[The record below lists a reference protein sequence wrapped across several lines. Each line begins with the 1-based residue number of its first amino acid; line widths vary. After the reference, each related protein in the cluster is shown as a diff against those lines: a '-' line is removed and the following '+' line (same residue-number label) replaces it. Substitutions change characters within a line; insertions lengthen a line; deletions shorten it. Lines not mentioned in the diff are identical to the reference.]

1 MIAQRR
7 PPKPRESPKISHP
20 IIIGLLICIIAAC
33 IAFCILVVGH
43 EIVPGRLMIG
53 EYTAYNATTSD
64 MNSSQAELS
73 PLPPPVLNKVLYD
86 KKMEYLAHPLSFDI
100 AATMATTTVTTA
112 VAFSTTSIIIIAKTA
127 STTSHTASSTSHTA
141 SSTPSL
147 WPVTTAPYPNYGA
160 LLPFNRIVAYYGNFY
175 SKDLGVL
182 GQYPPQQMLSM
193 LMGEVAKWQAADPTT
208 PVIPAL
214 DYIVV
219 TAQGS
224 AGADGKYRLRMP
236 ADQIEEAIALA
247 NQVHGIVFLDVQ
259 VGLSNVETEV
269 PLLATYLAEPNVE
282 LALDPEFDMPNGARP
297 DSVIGTMSAADINFA
312 ANYLA
317 GIVRQDNLPPKI
329 LVVHRFTEQMVTNS
343 QDITPLPEVEVIMDM
358 DGWGTP
364 AQKVKIYKEVV
375 TGYPVQFTGLKLF
388 YKNDLLAP
396 STRLLTPK
404 EILNLVP
411 QPSYIQYQ

>member
-1 MIAQRR
+1 MTAEHR
-7 PPKPRESPKISHP
+7 PPKSREARKSRKIPHP
-20 IIIGLLICIIAAC
+20 IIIGILICIIAASA
-33 IAFCILVVGH
+33 AFCALVIGYRIAPDGLMVGKYN
-43 EIVPGRLMIG
+43 V
-53 EYTAYNATTSD
+53 YNAITF
-64 MNSSQAELS
+64 NASSS
-73 PLPPPVLNKVLYD
+73 PAGSQSFPSLPPPVLDKVLYD
-86 KKMEYLAHPLSFDI
+86 KKMEELAHPLSFSL
-100 AATMATTTVTTA
+100 ATTTIATST
-112 VAFSTTSIIIIAKTA
+112 VASSTA
-127 STTSHTASSTSHTA
+127 STTSRIRVA

-147 WPVTTAPYPNYGA
+147 WPVKTAPYPNYGA

-182 GQYPPQQMLSM
+182 GKYPPQQMLTM

-208 PVIPAL
+208 LVIPSL
-214 DYIVV
+214 DYIAV

-224 AGADGKYRLRMP
+224 PGADDKYRLRMP

-247 NQVHGIVFLDVQ
+247 NQIHGIVFLDVQ

-269 PLLATYLAEPNVE
+269 PLLAPYLAEPNVE

-297 DSVIGTMSAADINFA
+297 DSVIGTMSAVDINFA
-312 ANYLA
+312 ARYLA
-317 GIVRQDNLPPKI
+317 NIVRQDNLPPKI
-329 LVVHRFTEQMVTNS
+329 LVVHRFTESMVTNS
-343 QDITPLPEVEVIMDM
+343 QNITPLPEVEVVIDM

-364 AQKVKIYKEVV
+364 AQKVKIYKEVI

-388 YKNDLLAP
+388 YKNDLNLP

>member
-1 MIAQRR
+1 MIATH
-7 PPKPRESPKISHP
+7 KPHKPLHP
-20 IIIGLLICIIAAC
+20 ILIGLLLCVIAAC
-33 IAFCILVVGH
+33 AAFCALIIGH
-43 EIVPGRLMIG
+43 EHEDVI
-53 EYTAYNATTSD
+53 YNAGTS
-64 MNSSQAELS
+64 NSNVGSSSVEIIS
-73 PLPPPVLNKVLYD
+73 PPPPVLDKVLYD
-86 KKMEYLAHPLSFDI
+86 KKMEDLAHPLSFDI
-100 AATMATTTVTTA
+100 AATMATTTSTTTA
-112 VAFSTTSIIIIAKTA
+112 IKTA
-127 STTSHTASSTSHTA
+127 STTSRIRVA

-182 GQYPPQQMLSM
+182 GQYPPQQMLTM

-214 DYIVV
+214 DYIAV
-219 TAQGS
+219 TAQGT

-236 ADQIEEAIALA
+236 ADQIEEAITLA

-269 PLLATYLAEPNVE
+269 PLLASYLAEPNVE

-317 GIVRQDNLPPKI
+317 AIVRQDNLPPKI
-329 LVVHRFTEQMVTNS
+329 LVVHRFTEKMVTDS
-343 QDITPLPEVEVIMDM
+343 QNITPLPEVEVVIDM

-364 AQKVKIYKEVV
+364 AQKIKIYKEVV
-375 TGYPVQFTGLKLF
+375 TGYPVQFTGLKIF
-388 YKNDLLAP
+388 YKNDLLSP

-404 EILNLVP
+404 EILDLTP

>member
-1 MIAQRR
+1 LHK
-7 PPKPRESPKISHP
+7 PPHP

-33 IAFCILVVGH
+33 AAFCALVVGH
-43 EIVPGRLMIG
+43 GIVPSGVMMENI
-53 EYTAYNATTSD
+53 TYNAS
-64 MNSSQAELS
+64 NASSS
-73 PLPPPVLNKVLYD
+73 FPLPLPIPVLDKVLYD
-86 KKMEYLAHPLSFDI
+86 KKMEYLAHSLSFDL
-100 AATMATTTVTTA
+100 ATTTATTTI
-112 VAFSTTSIIIIAKTA
+112 AFPAASMTA
-127 STTSHTASSTSHTA
+127 STTASSTSHVA

-147 WPVTTAPYPNYGA
+147 WPVKTAPYPDYGA

-175 SKDLGVL
+175 TKDLGVL
-182 GQYPPQQMLSM
+182 GEYPPQQMLAM

-214 DYIVV
+214 DYITV

-224 AGADGKYRLRMP
+224 PGADGKYRLRMP

-269 PLLATYLAEPNVE
+269 PLLASYLAEPNVE

-317 GIVRQDNLPPKI
+317 TIVRQDNLPPKI
-329 LVVHRFTEQMVTNS
+329 LVVHRFTEKMVTDS
-343 QDITPLPEVEVIMDM
+343 QNITPLPEVEVVIDM

-364 AQKVKIYKEVV
+364 AQKVKIYKEVI
-375 TGYPVQFTGLKLF
+375 TGYPVQFTGLKIF
-388 YKNDLLAP
+388 YKNDLIP
-396 STRLLTPK
+396 PCNRLLTQK
-404 EILNLVP
+404 EILNLSP